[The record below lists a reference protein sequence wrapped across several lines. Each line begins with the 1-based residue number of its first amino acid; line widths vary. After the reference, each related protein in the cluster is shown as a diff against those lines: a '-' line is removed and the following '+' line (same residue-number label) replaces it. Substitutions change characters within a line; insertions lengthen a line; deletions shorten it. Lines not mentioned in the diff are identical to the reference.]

1 MDTTKTY
8 INKPSKRTLTV
19 VLISVVALILLSC
32 VAMLAH
38 KMMANSSIKSKQYQ
52 AVFLTNGQVYFG
64 KLSDIDEPY
73 VKLTSVYYPLAQ
85 SAQSGSSSAAGSS
98 SAGNLGTSQLVKL
111 GGEVHAPEDQ
121 MNIAKAQILF
131 WENIKDNGQVVQLIK
146 AKK

>member
-1 MDTTKTY
+1 MDTTKTQ
-8 INKPSKRTLTV
+8 INKLPKRTVIIALV
-19 VLISVVALILLSC
+19 SVATLILLSGA
-32 VAMLAH
+32 AMLAH
-38 KMMANSSIKSKQYQ
+38 NMIANSSIKSKQYQ

-64 KLSDIDEPY
+64 KLSDIDQPY

-85 SAQSGSSSAAGSS
+85 SAQSGSSSAGSS

-131 WENIKDNGQVVQLIK
+131 WENIKDDGQVVQLIK
-146 AKK
+146 AKKK

>member
-1 MDTTKTY
+1 MDTTKTQT
-8 INKPSKRTLTV
+8 NMPSKRTV
-19 VLISVVALILLSC
+19 IIALISIAALILLSGA
-32 VAMLAH
+32 AMLVH
-38 KMMANSSIKSKQYQ
+38 SLIANGSVKSKQYQ

-64 KLSDIDEPY
+64 KLSDIDQPY

-85 SAQSGSSSAAGSS
+85 SAQSGSSASGSGSAGS
-98 SAGNLGTSQLVKL
+98 LGSSQLVKL